1 MPQIR
6 KHLAGVEGKV
16 SIILCPNAGEMLI
29 TVHLE
34 KGVAETVPEGSLQ
47 AAVQSSSAELK
58 RVVVD
63 VIVNGKRSRLASTTS
78 EAGCNGTLSRSGDE
92 LCHGRSSERD
102 SRRSRKIR
110 DAFVTEY
117 YHVDNLQPDIR
128 LRFKDGFKAVAN
140 PAVERQKLN
149 WMVRTAIKC
158 LSLLPVRGRRK
169 LLEIPCGTS
178 LYTVALGS
186 LFDDSVCVVE
196 GHKGKVAAAWGKLR
210 LNSLEGKVKIVRGCP
225 SSKIGV
231 LREHEFDMAVVAV
244 ETSGIGDEVRSYL
257 STVPC
262 IMYISEYSA
271 AVRRDIRLLSISH
284 RVVDLGL
291 FDFLPFDESIECC
304 VVMLRR
310 DVV

>member
-1 MPQIR
+1 
-6 KHLAGVEGKV
+6 
-16 SIILCPNAGEMLI
+16 
-29 TVHLE
+29 
-34 KGVAETVPEGSLQ
+34 
-47 AAVQSSSAELK
+47 
-58 RVVVD
+58 
-63 VIVNGKRSRLASTTS
+63 
-78 EAGCNGTLSRSGDE
+78 
-92 LCHGRSSERD
+92 
-102 SRRSRKIR
+102 IR

-310 DVV
+310 D